1 MCTMTDQREIPADP
15 IAHDPSWQRYRSD
28 KIDAPEMT
36 YETDTSG
43 IIRWA
48 SASSAALLG
57 WSPEQLVGT
66 RAVDLIHPLDLDR
79 VNAIRESLYSEG
91 REYAQLPCLFRTS
104 DGTYRSVTVRARP
117 LVDADQAVI
126 GSIVQLTDT
135 HDRDSVLRALTTL
148 SQANRALVRATDEVM
163 LLQQTC
169 ETIVTAGRYLF
180 AWYGR
185 PIDDPR
191 KTVQPIA
198 QAGLSDG
205 YLDEVHISWGDNE
218 HGRGPTGMSVRLRET
233 RIANNPENDP
243 NFSPWIE
250 QATRRGFRSSISL
263 PVIVEGELDGVLVVY
278 AAEPQAFTT
287 LTQDLL
293 EDLAADLG
301 YGLHRLRDIEALT
314 RTTQEAIR
322 DSERLQAIFDSQFD
336 PLTLMESVRDDAGN
350 LIDLR
355 YVEANAA
362 AIAYN
367 GIPREQLIGA
377 RLLELLPAMKTE
389 GLLAHYFHAI
399 ETGTPVVLDDFA
411 YDHELVGEQRRFDLR
426 AAKSGDGLAVTWR
439 DITDR
444 HAAAANLVE
453 SEQRFRL
460 LAENSSDVIMLGG
473 TDLTVTW
480 VSPSVEQTFGYPPQS
495 VLGRRSDFLIHPDDL
510 SAVVAELVRTDAAHT
525 NLHMRHR
532 AVRADGQVIW
542 VDVVAGHIDDDGTGK
557 PGRVVSIRD
566 IDAQVRAEQEL
577 AARELRYRLL
587 AENSSDVVMVGRPDP
602 TTRSLELAWVSP
614 AVKTTFGLE
623 PEAMIGHQAIDF
635 IHPDD
640 IPSLVRGIDASHS
653 SDGVTRLRYRWRCG
667 DGGYRWVETVGRPVD
682 DDGTGAPARILS
694 LRDVDAEVQAQ
705 HELEAREAQYR
716 LLAENASDVI
726 ILLDSSMVIT
736 WVSPSVEA
744 TLGHSPQQ
752 LIGLTS
758 ADLIHPDDLPNL
770 VTTITE
776 SELTRLPLVAR
787 YRFRTAAGAFRW
799 VESVGRSAVDEHSG
813 ERYRIIAIRDV
824 EEQVTARQQLE
835 HALGHDQLTGL
846 PTRPTMILRIEA
858 LLPELPR
865 FHVAGVLCIGIDG
878 LSEVNEALTH
888 SAGDLLLTTIA
899 ARIVS
904 TAPGTELVG
913 RGSGNELVVILPV
926 LRTGADAGGIAE
938 TIRVA
943 AQGQV
948 TVSGHDLTPTI
959 SVGIATGGQDVD
971 PEQLLR
977 DASLA
982 LRKAKDNGRNRYEF
996 ADPGLAI
1003 EAQHR
1008 LSLDAEIRSGLENG
1022 AFVPWFQPIVS
1033 LDNQRVVGYEA
1044 LVRWIK
1050 PGGEAQPLSF
1060 LNVAERSA
1068 LIFEIDLTVLNQS
1081 VATLATLPEH
1091 VFVAVNVSVATLS
1104 RAPYAEGVIHAL
1116 TRNRIDPSRLHI
1128 EVTETML
1135 LDPTDELIDTISRLA
1150 ALGVKWYI
1158 DDFGTGYASI
1168 TSLRDL
1174 SMSGIKLDRS
1184 FTYGISNQ
1192 DTTSMQLAQA
1202 LVGLANGLHLDTVAE
1217 GVETQSQADYLRGLG
1232 WRHAQGW
1239 LFGKA
1244 EPLPGS

>member
-1 MCTMTDQREIPADP
+1 MCTVTDQREIPADP

-148 SQANRALVRATDEVM
+148 SQANRTLVRATDEVM
-163 LLQQTC
+163 LLQQMC
-169 ETIVTAGRYLF
+169 QTIVTAGRYLF

-185 PIDDPR
+185 PIDDPEQ
-191 KTVQPIA
+191 TVQPIA
-198 QAGLSDG
+198 QAGTSDG
-205 YLDEVHISWGDNE
+205 YLDEVRISWGDNE
-218 HGRGPTGMSVRLRET
+218 YGQGPTGMSVRLRET
-233 RIANNPENDP
+233 RIANNPEDDP
-243 NFSPWIE
+243 AFAPWIE
-250 QATRRGFRSSISL
+250 PATRRGFRGSISL
-263 PVIVEGELDGVLVVY
+263 PVLVDGDLDGVLVVY
-278 AAEPQAFTT
+278 VAEPYAFNA
-287 LTQDLL
+287 LAQDLL
-293 EDLAADLG
+293 EGLAADLG
-301 YGLHRLRDIEALT
+301 YGLRRLRDVESLT

-322 DSERLQAIFDSQFD
+322 DRERLQAIFDSQFD
-336 PLTLMESVRDDAGN
+336 PLVLVESVRDDDGT

-367 GIPREQLIGA
+367 RLPREQLIGA
-377 RLLELLPAMKTE
+377 RLLDLMPAMKTE
-389 GLLAHYFHAI
+389 GLLAQYFHAI
-399 ETGTPVVLDDFA
+399 ETGTPVILDDFA
-411 YDHELVGEQRRFDLR
+411 YDHELVGEQRRYDLR
-426 AAKSGDGLAVTWR
+426 AARSGDGLAVTWR
-439 DITDR
+439 DISDR
-444 HAAAANLVE
+444 HASAASLVE

-460 LAENSSDVIMLGG
+460 LAENSSDVIMLG
-473 TDLTVTW
+473 TSDMTVTW
-480 VSPSVEQTFGYPPQS
+480 VSPSATEAFGYLPEEI
-495 VLGRRSDFLIHPDDL
+495 VGRSAGFLIPPDDL
-510 SAVVAELVRTDAAHT
+510 PEVVAEVVRTGADRT
-525 NLHMRHR
+525 DLHVRHR
-532 AVRADGQVIW
+532 VVRADGSMYW
-542 VDVVAGHIDDDGTGK
+542 VDVAAGHIDDDGTGQ
-557 PGRVVSIRD
+557 PGRVVSIRNV
-566 IDAQVRAEQEL
+566 DAQVRAEQEIS
-577 AARELRYRLL
+577 AREHRFRLL
-587 AENSSDVVMVGRPDP
+587 AENSSDVVMVGRPEP
-602 TTRSLELAWVSP
+602 ATRSLVLTWVSP
-614 AVKTTFGLE
+614 AVQTTFGLD
-623 PEAMIGHQAIDF
+623 PEAMIGRPVIDF
-635 IHPDD
+635 VHPDD
-640 IPSLVRGIDASHS
+640 RPALMRGVDASLL
-653 SDGVTRLRYRWRCG
+653 SDGVTRMRYRWRCG

-694 LRDVDAEVQAQ
+694 LRDVDPEVQAQ

-726 ILLDSSMVIT
+726 ILLDSSMTIT
-736 WVSPSVEA
+736 WVSPSVEL
-744 TLGHSPQQ
+744 TLGYSPHQV
-752 LIGLTS
+752 IGLTS
-758 ADLIHPDDLPNL
+758 ADLIHPDDQADLGAK
-770 VTTITE
+770 VAE
-776 SELTRLPLVAR
+776 SETTGLPLVMR
-787 YRFRTAAGAFRW
+787 YRFRTAEGTYRW
-799 VESVGRSAVDEHSG
+799 VESIGRSAVDEDSG

-824 EEQVTARQQLE
+824 EEQMVARQRLE

-846 PTRPTMILRIEA
+846 PTRPTMISRIEA
-858 LLPELPR
+858 LLVELPR

-888 SAGDLLLTTIA
+888 SAGDLLLTTVA

-913 RGSGNELVVILPV
+913 RGSGNELVVILPN
-926 LRTGADAGGIAE
+926 LRTGADASGIAE

-943 AQGQV
+943 AQGPV
-948 TVSGHDLTPTI
+948 TVGGHALLPTI
-959 SVGIATGGQDVD
+959 SIGIATGGQDGD

-982 LRKAKDNGRNRYEF
+982 LRKAKDNGRDRSEF

-1008 LSLDAEIRSGLENG
+1008 LSLDAEIRDGLERG

-1033 LDNQRVVGYEA
+1033 LDTQRVVGYEA
-1044 LVRWIK
+1044 LVRWVK

-1060 LNVAERSA
+1060 LNIAERSA
-1068 LIFEIDLTVLNQS
+1068 LIFEIDLAVLHQS
-1081 VATLATLPEH
+1081 VAVLATLPEH
-1091 VFVAVNVSVATLS
+1091 VFVAVNVSVATLA
-1104 RAPYAEGVIHAL
+1104 RAPYAEEAIHAL
-1116 TRNRIDPSRLHI
+1116 TRHKVDPSRLHI

-1135 LDPTDELIDTISRLA
+1135 LSPTDELKDTVSRLA
-1150 ALGVKWYI
+1150 SLGVKWYI

-1202 LVGLANGLHLDTVAE
+1202 LIGLANGLHLDTVAE

-1244 EPLPGS
+1244 APLPGS